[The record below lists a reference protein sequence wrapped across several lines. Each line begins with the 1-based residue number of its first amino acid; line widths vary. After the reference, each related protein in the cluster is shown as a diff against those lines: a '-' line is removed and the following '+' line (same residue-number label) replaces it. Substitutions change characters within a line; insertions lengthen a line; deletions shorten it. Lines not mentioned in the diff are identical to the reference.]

1 MFNLSMQCDGISR
14 DQWVSFTVF
23 IVVIK
28 EWNVIWVG
36 FCHFLGGFRV
46 FWVLVWKFDR
56 EQPSGMMTGD
66 IKHQHRHHHRDSK
79 WASCPW
85 RSNWRCWNDLTET
98 NYDQRSSDSNFDLPR
113 YHRGAIYQTQY
124 CAVCRTYSYILS
136 KQKILDIMCW
146 TLFLWVWFKMSF
158 CFMLFKVPCQRKKYR
173 NVLTSDLHW
182 KIHHYWDSNDWNLI
196 LQKFSATVICE
207 QLF

>member
-1 MFNLSMQCDGISR
+1 MFNLSMQCDSISR

-46 FWVLVWKFDR
+46 FLCGKFDR
-56 EQPSGMMTGD
+56 EQPSGMMTGH

-124 CAVCRTYSYILS
+124 YAVCRTYSYILS
-136 KQKILDIMCW
+136 KQKFW
-146 TLFLWVWFKMSF
+146 TLCVELYFCGYDSKCHSVLCFSWFLVKG
-158 CFMLFKVPCQRKKYR
+158 R
-173 NVLTSDLHW
+173 NIEMFWH
-182 KIHHYWDSNDWNLI
+182 LI
-196 LQKFSATVICE
+196 YIERFIIIETPTIE
-207 QLF
+207 I